1 MSLVTVTDGPDLHRR
16 IADAAER
23 HGVEVK
29 DVEVIKVAQ
38 IDSSRGGDPAGSP
51 RAEKGIQR

>member
-23 HGVEVK
+23 NGVDVK
-29 DVEVIKVAQ
+29 DVEVIKVGQ
-38 IDSSRGGDPAGSP
+38 VDTSRGGDPAGSP
-51 RAEKGIQR
+51 LSEKGIQR